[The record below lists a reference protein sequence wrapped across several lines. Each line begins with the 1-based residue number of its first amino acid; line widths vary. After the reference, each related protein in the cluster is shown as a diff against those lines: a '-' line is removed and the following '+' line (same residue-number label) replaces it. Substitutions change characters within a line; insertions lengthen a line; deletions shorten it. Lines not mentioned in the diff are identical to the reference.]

1 MKKRVSSILI
11 ALLAL
16 EPWITLPAQAKG
28 GRFLGSLIGG
38 AGRAA
43 ARSVGGTAIK
53 SYGPNVL
60 TVEQLKTCLTKAAT
74 LDKDSES
81 LSTEQ
86 VRLSAAK
93 TELEAGERELEQKK
107 AKLNRSRKSE
117 VDRYNKDIT
126 AYNTRLQNLKADQA
140 AYNTKVD
147 NHNAGIADFNGN
159 CTKSYYKD
167 DMDLAR
173 TSLKLD

>member
-16 EPWITLPAQAKG
+16 EPWIALPAHAKG
-28 GRFLGSLIGG
+28 GRFLGSLVGG

-53 SYGPNVL
+53 SYGANVL

-74 LDKDSES
+74 LDRDSEA

-86 VRLSAAK
+86 ARLSTAK
-93 TELEAGERELEQKK
+93 TEIDTSEKELEQKK
-107 AKLNRSRKSE
+107 FKLNRSRKSE

-126 AYNTRLQNLKADQA
+126 AYNTRLQSLKADQA

-147 NHNAGIADFNGN
+147 SHNTGIEDFNGT
-159 CTKSYYKD
+159 CTKSYYQD
-167 DMDLAR
+167 DMDLAK